1 MKLVVLRLG
10 HRIHRDE
17 RVTTHVC
24 LTARAFGCDGVIIS
38 GQPDEGVKRS
48 VEDVVQRFGGKFF
61 VEMRQDWMNVI
72 KKWCESGGEVV
83 HLTMYGLPLPEVI
96 EEIKSSSRD
105 KLIIVGSEK
114 VPKKVY
120 EMATWNVSVTN
131 QPISEVAALAVFL
144 DWLQQHREFFIEFEN
159 AKIKVIPSAR
169 EKKVVRIAR

>member
-1 MKLVVLRLG
+1 MELVVLRMG

-38 GQPDEGVKRS
+38 GQPDEGVKKS
-48 VEDVVQRFGGKFF
+48 VEDVVRRFGGKFF
-61 VEMRQDWMNVI
+61 VEIRQDWMNVV
-72 KKWCESGGEVV
+72 KSWLGSGGEVV
-83 HLTMYGLPLPEVI
+83 HLTMYGLPLPSVI
-96 EEIKSSSRD
+96 EEIRSSEKN
-105 KLIIVGSEK
+105 KLIVVGSEK

-144 DWLQQHREFFIEFEN
+144 DWLQQHREFYMEFEN

-169 EKKVVRIAR
+169 EKKVVRLA

>member
-1 MKLVVLRLG
+1 MKLVILRLG

-24 LTARAFGCDGVIIS
+24 LTARAFGCDGIIIS

-61 VEMRQDWMNVI
+61 VEMRRDWTNVI
-72 KKWCESGGEVV
+72 KEWVESGGEVV
-83 HLTMYGLPLPEVI
+83 HLTMYGLPLPEII
-96 EEIKSSSRD
+96 EEIRSSDKD

-114 VPKKVY
+114 VPRKVY

-159 AKIKVIPSAR
+159 AKIKVIPSTR
-169 EKKVVRIAR
+169 EKKVVRLV

>member
-1 MKLVVLRLG
+1 MRLVVLRLG

-48 VEDVVQRFGGKFF
+48 VEDVVRRFGGKFF
-61 VEMRQDWMNVI
+61 VEIRQDWMRVI
-72 KKWCESGGEVV
+72 KEWLELGGDVV
-83 HLTMYGLPLPEVI
+83 HLTMYGLRLPEVI
-96 EEIKSSSRD
+96 EEIRSSNRD

-114 VPKKVY
+114 VPSEVY
-120 EMATWNVSVTN
+120 RMATWNVSVTN

-144 DWLQQHREFFIEFEN
+144 DWLQQHREFYMEFEN

-169 EKKVVRIAR
+169 EKKIVRIT

>member
-61 VEMRQDWMNVI
+61 VDMRRDWVNVI
-72 KKWCESGGEVV
+72 KEWFESGGEVV

-96 EEIKSSSRD
+96 EEIRLSNKD

-144 DWLQQHREFFIEFEN
+144 DWLQQHHEFFIKFEN
-159 AKIKVIPSAR
+159 AKIKVVPSAR
-169 EKKVVRIAR
+169 EKKVIRLA